1 MGGRGRKGGFGEEFG
16 WEEGVDEDEDG
27 GFIGCDA

>member
-1 MGGRGRKGGFGEEFG
+1 MGGRGRKGGFG